1 MKLRELLDDPPRVHP
16 SEGQLI
22 AWGLQRPILEFLDAF
37 VGEESKTLE
46 TGAGMSTI
54 LFALK
59 GATHTCITPFPEE
72 VDRIRNY
79 CTQHRI
85 SLQKVDF
92 RVDLSATVLPDLGS
106 VELDVALI
114 DGCHGFPTPF
124 MDWYFT
130 AAKLKTG
137 GIVIVDDVHI
147 WTGRVLKDFL
157 VSEPEW
163 KLIQPSSDRTA
174 IFVKQRNYDPW
185 KDFYH
190 QPYVVRESQRLEHG
204 NESRFRKGLRLL
216 SSGKILT
223 LAQKMGLKSGAN
235 SADVGASK
243 TGDRVQTPPGN
254 QDSHKTVEAMPRVA
268 RREAE
273 QKVRAAAASGN
284 SSQGRAGR
292 SENS

>member
-1 MKLRELLDDPPRVHP
+1 MKLTELLDNPPKVHP
-16 SEGQLI
+16 SDGQLI

-37 VGEESKTLE
+37 LDEDSRTLE

-59 GATHTCITPFPEE
+59 GATHTCITPFQEE
-72 VDRIRNY
+72 VDRIGNY
-79 CTQHRI
+79 CKQHGI
-85 SLQKVDF
+85 SLEKVDF
-92 RVDLSATVLPDLGS
+92 RVDLSATVLPELGS

-163 KLIQPSSDRTA
+163 KLVQPSSDRTA
-174 IFVKQRNYDPW
+174 IFVKERSYDPW

-190 QPYVVRESQRLEHG
+190 QPYVVRESQRLESG
-204 NESRFRKGLRLL
+204 SESKFRKGLRLL

-223 LAQKMGLKSGAN
+223 LARKMGRQTRVD
-235 SADVGASK
+235 SADVSANKKQDG
-243 TGDRVQTPPGN
+243 VQTPPGDD
-254 QDSHKTVEAMPRVA
+254 DSRKTVDAMPRLA
-268 RREAE
+268 RRAAE
-273 QKVRAAAASGN
+273 QAVRAAAASGG
-284 SSQGRAGR
+284 SSDGRAGR
-292 SENS
+292 PE

>member
-130 AAKLKTG
+130 AAKLKT
-137 GIVIVDDVHI
+137 
-147 WTGRVLKDFL
+147 
-157 VSEPEW
+157 E
-163 KLIQPSSDRTA
+163 
-174 IFVKQRNYDPW
+174 
-185 KDFYH
+185 
-190 QPYVVRESQRLEHG
+190 
-204 NESRFRKGLRLL
+204 
-216 SSGKILT
+216 
-223 LAQKMGLKSGAN
+223 
-235 SADVGASK
+235 
-243 TGDRVQTPPGN
+243 
-254 QDSHKTVEAMPRVA
+254 
-268 RREAE
+268 
-273 QKVRAAAASGN
+273 
-284 SSQGRAGR
+284 
-292 SENS
+292 